1 MPAPCAWQKQLDHGQ
16 QVMTSLLEHPDVFQN
31 VADVASWRMCVGCG
45 ACAYACPQDKVQI
58 VNFADQ
64 GLRPVLSDV
73 ACGGDGQCRDCLD
86 VCPGIDVSHDA
97 RSVEPP
103 GGAIAGLAESWGPV
117 LEVWEGFPADSEI
130 RYNGS
135 SAGMASALALFCIE
149 SLGMRGAV
157 HIRGEE
163 RAPHIN
169 TTAFSRTRE
178 ELLASTG
185 SRYAP
190 ASPCD
195 RLGAIEDAGGPSVFV
210 GKPCDVEALR
220 KAQAIRPALDRNV
233 GVAIGI
239 FCAGTPSTQGTIDLL
254 QRHGIRPEEV
264 EELRYRGRGWPGHFA
279 VRLKGDPNWRN
290 LATYAEAWG
299 FLQAYRPYR
308 CYLCPDGTSEFADI
322 SCGDPWYREVEPD
335 ELGTSLVVVRT
346 ETGRDI
352 VRRAIEAGAVRLARV
367 EAATLAMSQR
377 ELQFKRG
384 AIWGRVLTLRALGVP
399 SPRFSGFSLFRN
411 WLRIPFGHKLRSIVG
426 TARRVI
432 QRKYYRRQIAVQP
445 NKMLSSREPRQR
457 APL

>member
-1 MPAPCAWQKQLDHGQ
+1 
-16 QVMTSLLEHPDVFQN
+16 MTTNSHPVAFRN
-31 VADVASWRMCVGCG
+31 VADVASWRMCLGCG

-58 VNFADQ
+58 VNFVDQ
-64 GLRPVLSDV
+64 GLRPVLSDG

-86 VCPGIDVSHDA
+86 VCPGIDVAHD
-97 RSVEPP
+97 VTTKPE
-103 GGAIAGLAESWGPV
+103 GAVAGLAESWGPV
-117 LEVWEGFPADSEI
+117 LEVWEGFATDAEI

-163 RAPHIN
+163 RSPHIN
-169 TTAFSRTRE
+169 TTAFSRTRD

-195 RLGAIEDAGGPSVFV
+195 RLDAIEDAGGPAVFL

-220 KAQAIRPALDRNV
+220 KAQAIRPGLDRNV

-254 QRHGIRPEEV
+254 EKHGIQPEDV

-279 VRLKGDPNWRN
+279 VRLKGDPDWRN

-322 SCGDPWYREVEPD
+322 SCGDPWYREVEPG
-335 ELGTSLVVVRT
+335 EPGTSLVVVRT
-346 ETGRDI
+346 AKGRDI
-352 VRRAIEAGAVRLARV
+352 VRRAIEAGAVQLERV
-367 EAATLAMSQR
+367 DSQTLAMSQR

-384 AIWGRVLTLRALGVP
+384 AIWGRVLTLKALGIP
-399 SPRFSGFSLFRN
+399 APRFRGFSLFRN
-411 WLRIPFGHKLRSIVG
+411 WLRIPFGHQLRSIVG
-426 TARRVI
+426 TLRRAI
-432 QRKYYRRQIAVQP
+432 KRKYHLKHFHAATDVVSPSGDAR
-445 NKMLSSREPRQR
+445 
-457 APL
+457 

>member
-1 MPAPCAWQKQLDHGQ
+1 
-16 QVMTSLLEHPDVFQN
+16 MTANSHPVAFRN
-31 VADVASWRMCVGCG
+31 VADVASWRMCLGCG

-58 VNFADQ
+58 VNFVDQ
-64 GLRPVLSDV
+64 GLRPVLSDG

-86 VCPGIDVSHDA
+86 VCPGIDVTHDVA
-97 RSVEPP
+97 KKPE
-103 GGAIAGLAESWGPV
+103 GAIAELAESWGPV
-117 LEVWEGFPADSEI
+117 LEVWEGFATDAEI

-163 RAPHIN
+163 RSPHIN

-195 RLGAIEDAGGPSVFV
+195 RLDAIEDAGGPAVFL

-254 QRHGIRPEEV
+254 QKHGIQPEEV

-279 VRLKGDPNWRN
+279 VRLKGDPDWRN

-322 SCGDPWYREVEPD
+322 SCGDPWYREVEPG
-335 ELGTSLVVVRT
+335 EPGTSLVVVRT
-346 ETGRDI
+346 EKGRDI
-352 VRRAIEAGAVRLARV
+352 VRRAIDAGAVQLERV
-367 EAATLAMSQR
+367 DSQTLAMSQR

-384 AIWGRVLTLRALGVP
+384 AIWGRVLTLNALGIP
-399 SPRFSGFSLFRN
+399 APRFRGFSLFRN
-411 WLRIPFGHKLRSIVG
+411 WLRIPFGHKLRSFVG
-426 TARRVI
+426 TLRRAI
-432 QRKYYRRQIAVQP
+432 KRKYHLKHLHAATDVVSPSADAR
-445 NKMLSSREPRQR
+445 
-457 APL
+457 